1 MSFAGPNLAR
11 DPFANLRPVRRTAA
25 TLWLAA
31 ALLLAWN
38 VAAYVRSGAG
48 VADRAAELERL
59 RRTSAEDRLRTQ
71 TLEADLRRADLG
83 RTNAQTVFL
92 NRRIG
97 ERTFSWNLLLD
108 RLGETLPRG
117 VRVTRLAPEIAK
129 EERPRA
135 GEAAAPPPPAAAR
148 QVSLQMAGEAE
159 DDESLLEFVDQL
171 FAHAAFDRPNLSREA
186 RAKSGTLNFTLTVSY
201 RPGPVEGDPER
212 IGAREPA
219 APAAP
224 ATAAAAPRPG
234 AAAGPTASTPPQ
246 LSVTVPAPGES
257 LAAAPER
264 AGAAP
269 ARADLPTG
277 AAGASAA
284 AARAARPAGREAL
297 APAEPAGAV
306 ADGSAPAP
314 SSRAGAAAPAARD
327 AGASAPRASI
337 FGGPYVARPYASSG
351 GGR

>member
-11 DPFANLRPVRRTAA
+11 DPFANLRPVRRTAV

-59 RRTSAEDRLRTQ
+59 RRTSAEDRARTQ

-83 RTNAQTVFL
+83 RTNAQTIFL

-117 VRVTRLAPEIAK
+117 VRVTRLAPDISK
-129 EERPRA
+129 EERPRT
-135 GEAAAPPPPAAAR
+135 GEATAPLPPPAAR
-148 QVSLQMAGEAE
+148 RVSLQMAGEAE
-159 DDESLLEFVDQL
+159 DDESLLEFVDRL

-201 RPGPVEGDPER
+201 RPAPVDGDPEPS
-212 IGAREPA
+212 AAAAAA
-219 APAAP
+219 APSAP
-224 ATAAAAPRPG
+224 APTAAAPRPG
-234 AAAGPTASTPPQ
+234 TAAGPTASTPQ
-246 LSVTVPAPGES
+246 QTTVTAPAPGGD
-257 LAAAPER
+257 R
-264 AGAAP
+264 AAAP
-269 ARADLPTG
+269 ARSGATPARAGLPTL

-284 AARAARPAGREAL
+284 VAQPARPGGRQAL
-297 APAEPAGAV
+297 PPAEPAGAV
-306 ADGSAPAP
+306 AAGPESAPA
-314 SSRAGAAAPAARD
+314 SRAGAGTPAVREAAE
-327 AGASAPRASI
+327 SAPRASI